1 MRILA
6 LLAVLASGLVLARAE
21 RSRATSRSGDRQ
33 FPGRSLQPALFELA
47 PASGAGMAAV
57 CGCSN
62 PTGSKG
68 ESLTFTRASTAFC
81 TKGNT
86 TTGLVDGDLV
96 SCGNDLARVMPGG
109 DGTGGAGILIE
120 EARSNGA
127 LRSSELDNAYWGK
140 SSAGSSPGPVVWAND
155 AGAIDG
161 TATADAVH
169 YSPTSPVNDA
179 SRAFGAA
186 LANSLTS
193 VCSLYVKG
201 AVPVDGGVAQSGTFD
216 VILDGVSNGFLCGTC
231 SYSASTTTRC
241 VTGAKADTGGT
252 GNLLLGNDSRTAT
265 CSNASRPAQ
274 DVITWGVQCEVPAS
288 GAETSYIPTT
298 SAGVARVK
306 EVASVALSVTGQVRS
321 FADTWVAPSVLT
333 NGATMIQLFTDS
345 SNDLRAEVQSS
356 KLRCT
361 FKIGGVSTT
370 VDSTGNLTASAS
382 NRVACY
388 SDGATIGAC
397 IGGVCNTSAQALT
410 LPTTTTVVIG
420 SRSGG
425 FSHANGVHK
434 RICVD
439 NVSASRCQ

>member
-1 MRILA
+1 M
-6 LLAVLASGLVLARAE
+6 LVLLLVLGGLGSFHVGGGDGSRHAGVV
-21 RSRATSRSGDRQ
+21 RSRQSSSA
-33 FPGRSLQPALFELA
+33 ALFQFA
-47 PASGAGMAAV
+47 PASGVGLGAV

-62 PTGSKG
+62 PTGTRG
-68 ESLTFTRASTAFC
+68 EVLTFSRASAGYC

-96 SCGNDLARVMPGG
+96 ACGNDLARVMPGG

-140 SSAGSSPGPVVWAND
+140 SSAGASPGPVVWAND

-179 SRAFGAA
+179 SRMFGAA
-186 LANSLTS
+186 LANSQTS
-193 VCSLYVKG
+193 ICSMYVKG
-201 AVPVDGGVAQSGTFD
+201 AVPPDGGVEQSGSFD
-216 VILDGVSNGFLCGTC
+216 VILDGVSNGFLCGSC
-231 SYSASTTTRC
+231 SYSASTTSRC

-265 CSNASRPAQ
+265 CSNAARPAQ
-274 DVITWGVQCEVPAS
+274 DVITWGTQCEVPVS

-298 SAGVARVK
+298 SAAATRVK
-306 EVASVALSVTGQVRS
+306 EVASFAVSVAGQVRS
-321 FADTWVAPSVLT
+321 FADTWVAPSSLT
-333 NGATMIQLFTDS
+333 NGATMIQLFADS

-370 VDSTGNLTASAS
+370 LDSAANMTVSAP
-382 NRVACY
+382 NRVACSY
-388 SDGATIGAC
+388 DGTTLRTC
-397 IGGVCNTSAQALT
+397 LNGVCASFVVALT
-410 LPTTTTVVIG
+410 LPTTTSIVIG
-420 SRSGG
+420 ARSGG
-425 FSHANGVHK
+425 FSYANGVH
-434 RICVD
+434 RDVCTD
-439 NVSASRCQ
+439 NALRCS